1 LWPLDGGIEDIM
13 NTQYVITGGQLHIDK
28 RTFTKELLRSNSPLK
43 KILFVN
49 DTIDNKPP
57 LITKTEDSVIIN
69 FNDASDILLDENYE
83 ELFQS
88 LKSLY
93 KEKLKGRITLRISFL
108 SSFHLVIDLNS
119 EDEHIIREL

>member
-1 LWPLDGGIEDIM
+1 M